1 MLTGGSTGLQ
11 KLYVGIFGIFVF
23 LVTLATLLFIWRL
36 VHSPFGKV
44 LESIREDEI
53 AAKALGKNT
62 SLVKLQILVIGAAF
76 AGPGITRAHNRS

>member
-1 MLTGGSTGLQ
+1 M
-11 KLYVGIFGIFVF
+11 F

-76 AGPGITRAHNRS
+76 AGLSGITRTHNQVIDRTVSI